1 MQSKI
6 LIIGGSSIL
15 GINLALL
22 LSARND
28 VTLLL
33 HKKIIKFPGV
43 KTYKLSNFFDP
54 KFDCLIKQINPNIL
68 FNCAAYTNIEDCEKN
83 PSLSKKIN
91 VELAEKIAEITNKL
105 KIKLVHISTDHV
117 SSGNSKFLQEGVN
130 CNPINVYGKTKYQG
144 EKAVLFKNSNAI
156 VIRTNFFCWGTTYK
170 QSFSDWIIN
179 SLRQK
184 ERIFLFK
191 DVYFTPIYIDTIFE
205 ILEKMLRINLSG
217 IFNLSSNERI
227 SKLDFGI
234 LIANIFNFDKDLIV
248 TSKLSDRNDLTVRP
262 FDMSLSNNK
271 IKSLMNL
278 NVDSIDHQLKLLKEK
293 EDNKKINLIRNL

>member
-22 LSARND
+22 FSARND

-43 KTYKLSNFFDP
+43 KTYKLNNFFDP
-54 KFDCLIKQINPNIL
+54 KFDCLIKQIKANIL

-91 VELAEKIAEITNKL
+91 VELAEKIAEITSKL

-117 SSGNSKFLQEGVN
+117 SSGNSKFLQEGMN

-184 ERIFLFK
+184 EKIFLFK

-205 ILEKMLRINLSG
+205 ILEKMLSINLSG

-271 IKSLMNL
+271 IKSVMNL

-293 EDNKKINLIRNL
+293 ENNKKINLIRNL

>member
-22 LSARND
+22 FSARND

-43 KTYKLSNFFDP
+43 KTYKLNNFFDP
-54 KFDCLIKQINPNIL
+54 KFDCLIKQIKPNIL

-91 VELAEKIAEITNKL
+91 VELAEKIAEITSKL

-117 SSGNSKFLQEGVN
+117 SSGNSKFLQEGMN

-184 ERIFLFK
+184 EKIFLFK

-205 ILEKMLRINLSG
+205 ILEKMLSINLSG

-271 IKSLMNL
+271 IKSVMNL

-293 EDNKKINLIRNL
+293 ENNKKINLIRNL